1 MKFKFAN
8 IVLVYSLLCFLI
20 CVLSSCVNKTKREYE
35 VYNIRTKFVNVDS
48 TCFSDNY
55 DMEIIKLENS
65 KNSLISQVHK
75 LIVNSKGILV
85 YDNSSVP
92 QVFSFDQSG
101 NFISKIGKYGHAKN
115 EYDHILDVCSNDK
128 GDSIVLLQFGR
139 TKLFDDKG
147 NYLSSCS
154 IDTKYHW
161 EHIERSCNGGYIGA
175 SEYTYA
181 DDLISIC
188 DNSFNIIYDL
198 VNSKD
203 ITVEHGSYVWNP
215 IWSSHGKIVFCDFYF
230 SSIYVTDVET
240 SQTTC
245 YKINTGN
252 TAPVEDVK
260 NGIYDYDNFLD
271 VEYDGKYVFGHIIH
285 KKRCNMFKFDIE
297 KRSFIIYGCVED
309 WYPTIKAYHDGYFY
323 AVLTPT
329 FLLSLLKEEPRYM
342 YKKTYAALRK
352 ALEPYADDLNE
363 MDNLYILKMKKKIK
377 K

>member
-1 MKFKFAN
+1 MKLNFVKE
-8 IVLVYSLLCFLI
+8 VLVSGLLYSFLC
-20 CVLSSCVNKTKREYE
+20 VVSCSPKKTLGEFDVN
-35 VYNIRTKFVNVDS
+35 NIETLDVEVDS
-48 TCFSDNY
+48 TCFSDEY
-55 DMEIIKLENS
+55 DMEIIKLDNS
-65 KNSLISQVHK
+65 KNSIISQVHK

-85 YDNSSVP
+85 FDNSSVP
-92 QVFSFDQSG
+92 QIFSFDHSG
-101 NFISKIGKYGHAKN
+101 KYLSKIGKYGHAKN
-115 EYDHILDVCSNDK
+115 EYDHILDVCSNDN
-128 GDSIVLLQFGR
+128 GDSIVLLQFER
-139 TKLFDDKG
+139 VKLFDDKG

-161 EHIERSCNGGYIGA
+161 EHIERNCNGGYVGA
-175 SEYTYA
+175 SDYTHE
-181 DDLISIC
+181 DKLLNIC
-188 DNSFNIIYDL
+188 DNSFNVVCDFID
-198 VNSKD
+198 SKD
-203 ITVEHGSYVWNP
+203 ISVEHGSYIWNP

-240 SQTTC
+240 CQTTC

-252 TAPVEDVK
+252 TAPVEEVK
-260 NGIYDYDNFLD
+260 NGIKEYDNFLD
-271 VEYDGKYVFGHIIH
+271 VEYDGENVFGHIIH
-285 KKRCNMFKFDIE
+285 KKRCNIFKFDIE
-297 KRSFIIYGCVED
+297 KKTFIIYGYAED